1 MRTEV
6 TSARLRARSA
16 QAHSDASPD
25 GCGRCSRSSCDG
37 APDRIPAVGAFRPA
51 RRVRRSRC
59 ALSVD
64 RLPFAPGRVTHL
76 MPTATALRAA
86 ADSDTGLHRD
96 VNEDRV
102 HVDLTRGLFLVID
115 GVGGHPAGG
124 TAADL
129 ALTTMRSRLER
140 ETGTIADRAREAIA
154 LANNEIHG
162 AAEVRPEWN
171 GMACVLTLVIVD
183 DGCAVV
189 GHVGDTR
196 LYKLRH
202 DRIDKITRDHSPVGE
217 REDANE
223 LSELEAMHH
232 PRRNEVYRDVGSDPH
247 QPDDPDFIDV
257 CEIAFEPDAAL
268 LLCSD
273 GLTDLVDSSALYD
286 IIRRCAGQPDLVV
299 KELIGAAN
307 AAGGKD
313 NVSAV
318 YVEGERFASM
328 ACREARAGGEIAR
341 LGLAS
346 PAVVEDRRTNAP
358 RRAAGVAIA
367 LAAAAIATAF
377 LRPWP
382 LGAVFQRT
390 SPAPAEVPART
401 IAVGA
406 GESIAAAVER
416 ATAGSV
422 VLVEPGEYRET
433 LALKNDVRIVSRV
446 PRAATIRLSGTAS
459 ESDAAVVV
467 AGVSGAEIAGFR
479 IVGDAATPL
488 GTGVLIRGAQASLVD
503 IEVTGAVHA
512 AIVIDGMSLATIL
525 ASDIH
530 DNPGAAL
537 TIRSASARMGHNVF
551 MRNGTS
557 ERVRRSFIVD
567 EGADPLFT
575 GNIFQDVS
583 RDAIGDPGDGAR
595 ARFGGDN
602 WFADAQDVR
611 SPSAVM
617 PRVRRGR

>member
-1 MRTEV
+1 M
-6 TSARLRARSA
+6 
-16 QAHSDASPD
+16 
-25 GCGRCSRSSCDG
+25 
-37 APDRIPAVGAFRPA
+37 PAV
-51 RRVRRSRC
+51 
-59 ALSVD
+59 
-64 RLPFAPGRVTHL
+64 
-76 MPTATALRAA
+76 TALRAA
-86 ADSDTGLHRD
+86 ADSDVGLHRD

-102 HVDLTRGLFLVID
+102 HVDLARGLFLVID
-115 GVGGHPAGG
+115 GVGGHAAGG

-154 LANNEIHG
+154 LANNEIHR
-162 AAEVRPEWN
+162 AAELRPEWN

-217 REDANE
+217 REDSNE

-232 PRRNEVYRDVGSDPH
+232 PRRNEVYRDVGSDLH

-257 CEIAFEPDAAL
+257 REIAFEPDAAL

-286 IIRRCAGQPDLVV
+286 IITRCAGHPDLVV

-307 AAGGKD
+307 VAGGKD

-318 YVEGERFASM
+318 YVEGERFAST
-328 ACREARAGGEIAR
+328 ACREPRAVAEITR
-341 LGLAS
+341 RGIAS
-346 PAVVEDRRTNAP
+346 PTIEEDRQTEDAPPAGRSRVARTTAVALIVLT
-358 RRAAGVAIA
+358 AAVI
-367 LAAAAIATAF
+367 AAALLRSWPHVGLFQGTSTTPSGVPGAAITV
-377 LRPWP
+377 R
-382 LGAVFQRT
+382 
-390 SPAPAEVPART
+390 
-401 IAVGA
+401 A
-406 GESIAAAVER
+406 GESITSAVAR

-433 LALKNDVRIVSRV
+433 VALKNNVRIVSRV

-459 ESDAAVVV
+459 EGDAAVVAVGV
-467 AGVSGAEIAGFR
+467 ADAELAGFR

-488 GTGVLIRGAQASLVD
+488 GTGVLIRNSLASLVD
-503 IEVTGAVHA
+503 IEVSGAVTA
-512 AIVIDGMSLATIL
+512 AIVIDGMSFATML
-525 ASDIH
+525 ASDVH

-537 TIRSASARMGHNVF
+537 SIRSASGRIAHNVF

-557 ERVRRSFIVD
+557 ERVHRSFIID
-567 EGADPLFT
+567 EGADPHFT
-575 GNIFQDVS
+575 GNIFHDVR
-583 RDAIGDPGDGAR
+583 RDALGDPGDGGR
-595 ARFGGDN
+595 ERFGGDN

-611 SPSAVM
+611 SPVATA
-617 PRVRRGR
+617 PRAQRGR

>member
-1 MRTEV
+1 
-6 TSARLRARSA
+6 
-16 QAHSDASPD
+16 
-25 GCGRCSRSSCDG
+25 
-37 APDRIPAVGAFRPA
+37 
-51 RRVRRSRC
+51 
-59 ALSVD
+59 
-64 RLPFAPGRVTHL
+64 

-86 ADSDTGLHRD
+86 ADSDAGLHRD

-115 GVGGHPAGG
+115 GVGGHAAGG

-154 LANNEIHG
+154 LANNEIHR
-162 AAEVRPEWN
+162 AAELRQEWN

-217 REDANE
+217 REDSNE
-223 LSELEAMHH
+223 LSEREAMHH

-286 IIRRCAGQPDLVV
+286 IIRRFAGQPDLVV

-307 AAGGKD
+307 VAGGKD

-318 YVEGERFASM
+318 YVEGERFAST
-328 ACREARAGGEIAR
+328 ACREPRALAEIRRRGVASPMIGEDHQTERSPRAG
-341 LGLAS
+341 
-346 PAVVEDRRTNAP
+346 RTNAS
-358 RRAAGVAIA
+358 RRTAAVVIV
-367 LAAAAIATAF
+367 LAAAAIAAAY

-382 LGAVFQRT
+382 HGLMVRGT
-390 SPAPAEVPART
+390 STTPSEARSAT
-401 IAVGA
+401 ITVGA
-406 GESIAAAVER
+406 GESITSAVER

-433 LALKNDVRIVSRV
+433 LRLKNNVRIVSRV
-446 PRAATIRLSGTAS
+446 PRAATIRLSGAAS
-459 ESDAAVVV
+459 EGDAAVVV
-467 AGVSGAEIAGFR
+467 VGVVGAELAGFR

-488 GTGVLIRGAQASLVD
+488 GTGVLIRGSQASLVD
-503 IEVTGAVHA
+503 IEVTGAVNA
-512 AIVIDGMSLATIL
+512 AIVVDGMSFATIL
-525 ASDIH
+525 ASDVH
-530 DNPGAAL
+530 DNPGVAL
-537 TIRSASARMGHNVF
+537 TIRSASPRIAHNVF

-557 ERVRRSFIVD
+557 ERVHRSFIID
-567 EGADPLFT
+567 EGADPHFT
-575 GNIFQDVS
+575 GNIFHDVR
-583 RDAIGDPGDGAR
+583 RDALGDPSDGGR
-595 ARFGGDN
+595 ERFGGDN
-602 WFADAQDVR
+602 WFADAQDVQ
-611 SPSAVM
+611 SPSATV
-617 PRVRRGR
+617 PRAQRGR